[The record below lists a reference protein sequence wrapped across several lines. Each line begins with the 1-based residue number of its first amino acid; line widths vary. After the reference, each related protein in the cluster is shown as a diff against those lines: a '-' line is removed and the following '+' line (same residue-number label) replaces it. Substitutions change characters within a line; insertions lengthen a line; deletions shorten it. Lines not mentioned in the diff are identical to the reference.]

1 MIKITFMGAGSTVFL
16 RNVLGDCIYTDALKG
31 MEIALYDIDGQRL
44 EQSAAILEAI
54 NKGNGCPASIRS
66 YLGAENRR
74 KALSGADFVIT
85 QLFFDVREYESLVS
99 SLRAAGLETPVI
111 PGILPIQSF
120 DSLRRVLSLCGAN
133 IPGKLYLELEAAH
146 NEGGV
151 EAVREAGLRFA
162 ARQIRQLLD
171 CGAPGIH
178 LYSLNKS
185 EMCLRLV
192 EEAGL

>member
-1 MIKITFMGAGSTVFL
+1 MTAEKRREEIRALLANAGGPISASTLAARFSVS
-16 RNVLGDCIYTDALKG
+16 RQVVVGD
-31 MEIALYDIDGQRL
+31 IAL
-44 EQSAAILEAI
+44 
-54 NKGNGCPASIRS
+54 
-66 YLGAENRR
+66 
-74 KALSGADFVIT
+74 
-85 QLFFDVREYESLVS
+85 
-99 SLRAAGLETPVI
+99 LRAAGLETPVI

>member
-74 KALSGADFVIT
+74 KALSGADTIPAPS
-85 QLFFDVREYESLVS
+85 QISRSLKNTACARPS
-99 SLRAAGLETPVI
+99 AIRLASAASCAHCAPSPCWRISPVI
-111 PGILPIQSF
+111 W
-120 DSLRRVLSLCGAN
+120 RR
-133 IPGKLYLELEAAH
+133 Y
-146 NEGGV
+146 
-151 EAVREAGLRFA
+151 
-162 ARQIRQLLD
+162 
-171 CGAPGIH
+171 APTHGF
-178 LYSLNKS
+178 
-185 EMCLRLV
+185 
-192 EEAGL
+192 

>member
-1 MIKITFMGAGSTVFL
+1 
-16 RNVLGDCIYTDALKG
+16 
-31 MEIALYDIDGQRL
+31 
-44 EQSAAILEAI
+44 
-54 NKGNGCPASIRS
+54 
-66 YLGAENRR
+66 
-74 KALSGADFVIT
+74 
-85 QLFFDVREYESLVS
+85 DVREYESLVS

>member
-1 MIKITFMGAGSTVFL
+1 MQIAQALRQTTKPFVSLEFFPPAAESHLPEFYETVERLRSIDPLFLSVTYGAGGGKQQNTL
-16 RNVLGDCIYTDALKG
+16 NVTA
-31 MEIALYDIDGQRL
+31 
-44 EQSAAILEAI
+44 
-54 NKGNGCPASIRS
+54 
-66 YLGAENRR
+66 
-74 KALSGADFVIT
+74 VIT

>member
-1 MIKITFMGAGSTVFL
+1 MVSPWLARIASAFRAYLADKL
-16 RNVLGDCIYTDALKG
+16 RA
-31 MEIALYDIDGQRL
+31 
-44 EQSAAILEAI
+44 
-54 NKGNGCPASIRS
+54 
-66 YLGAENRR
+66 
-74 KALSGADFVIT
+74 GADFVIT